1 VNVVNSMKKSTVRSH
16 YLPRTYLKHFLV
28 NDELVM
34 YMKGEKFFKDE
45 SKTPEQRIIKIKGEE
60 GLKNVG
66 LQNHLYNPNV
76 EGLSSD
82 ELEEVFQKYGEDFYD
97 ITIAEIEDLPLGS
110 KIPSKVKDN
119 LSMFFA
125 SMRVRTPFFKKE
137 IEDMDE
143 LFLKHMMSRKMEQTT
158 PEDLIKEYKE
168 IRGVEI
174 TVEMATKIHKSF
186 IEKDYK
192 LDYPNGIFIKSALSM
207 LEEHAD
213 IFHQMTL
220 NIYKSEEHRYF
231 TTSDNPLTYF
241 VPKEYVDF
249 YNSPKS
255 LVSNHSEVFF
265 ALTKNLGAHLSW
277 RKESETIQKANRET
291 VNGFNFNIPRHSLD
305 YLFSPIEMNDMK
317 DFVKNYYPYPFKL
330 KIS

>member
-1 VNVVNSMKKSTVRSH
+1 MNVVNSMKKSTVRSH

-143 LFLKHMMSRKMEQTT
+143 LFL
-158 PEDLIKEYKE
+158 
-168 IRGVEI
+168 
-174 TVEMATKIHKSF
+174 
-186 IEKDYK
+186 
-192 LDYPNGIFIKSALSM
+192 
-207 LEEHAD
+207 
-213 IFHQMTL
+213 
-220 NIYKSEEHRYF
+220 NI
-231 TTSDNPLTYF
+231 
-241 VPKEYVDF
+241 
-249 YNSPKS
+249 
-255 LVSNHSEVFF
+255 
-265 ALTKNLGAHLSW
+265 
-277 RKESETIQKANRET
+277 
-291 VNGFNFNIPRHSLD
+291 
-305 YLFSPIEMNDMK
+305 
-317 DFVKNYYPYPFKL
+317 
-330 KIS
+330 